1 MMDRSQFLKRF
12 AAITLLSST
21 ANTLFG
27 QQRIG
32 EGNILIVYLSRTNNT
47 KAVAEMIQKEVGGD
61 LVALTLTNPYPEDYK
76 TIVDQVEK
84 ENESGY
90 LPQLATKV
98 KIGNYDTIFIG
109 FPTWGMQLPPPIK
122 AFLNTYDLTGKTIVP
137 FNTNAGSAWGIV
149 LKHSRS

>member
-98 KIGNYDTIFIG
+98 KIGNY
-109 FPTWGMQLPPPIK
+109 
-122 AFLNTYDLTGKTIVP
+122 
-137 FNTNAGSAWGIV
+137 
-149 LKHSRS
+149 